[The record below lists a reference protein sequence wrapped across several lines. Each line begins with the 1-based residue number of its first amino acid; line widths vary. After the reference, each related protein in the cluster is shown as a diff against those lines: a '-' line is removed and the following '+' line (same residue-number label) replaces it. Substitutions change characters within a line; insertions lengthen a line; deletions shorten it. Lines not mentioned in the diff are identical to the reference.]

1 MQGPR
6 GGPGPSDSFLLP
18 LTQACRLPEELKAL
32 KNASVSLR
40 PMTFLLFTKHQL
52 ISTVHDGALNSL
64 TRLLKFSRTQKAVI
78 KGRENSASHSTSFTD
93 ERSVPI
99 KLKSTEIYH
108 QQDMALSVKAYIH
121 PDTSQQEIRRFA
133 IDEGASASYTYLVK
147 KIEQVF
153 PVVRGKIFK
162 LFWKGN
168 IN

>member
-1 MQGPR
+1 M
-6 GGPGPSDSFLLP
+6 
-18 LTQACRLPEELKAL
+18 
-32 KNASVSLR
+32 
-40 PMTFLLFTKHQL
+40 
-52 ISTVHDGALNSL
+52 HDGALNSL
-64 TRLLKFSRTQKAVI
+64 TRLLKFSRTQRAVI